1 MVMLGDVTE
10 PLPKVAL
17 AARRPGSR
25 EALCAAPRHTVTA
38 LAAAI
43 VHLRVRQRPFTLKCF
58 VKKSTW
64 RFSAC
69 VPAVLVSRIIMM
81 TAPAV

>member
-17 AARRPGSR
+17 AARRPGAR
-25 EALCAAPRHTVTA
+25 DPLCAAPRHTVTA

-58 VKKSTW
+58 AKKSTW
-64 RFSAC
+64 RFSAG
-69 VPAVLVSRIIMM
+69 VPLSLIHI
-81 TAPAV
+81 